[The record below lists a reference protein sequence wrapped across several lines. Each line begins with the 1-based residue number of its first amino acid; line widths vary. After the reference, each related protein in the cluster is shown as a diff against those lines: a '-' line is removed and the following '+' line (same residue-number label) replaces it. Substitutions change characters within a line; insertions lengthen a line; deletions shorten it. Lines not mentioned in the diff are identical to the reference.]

1 MSNYRTAKVRSRTTV
16 TVQADRQV
24 RVARIGIPGPPGT
37 GTGTPLPANPLPSR
51 PAATALSALR
61 VVSGDGTS
69 YAYSNPANANSVWS
83 IAGLTPTA
91 IAQGADCIPIRDQ
104 SITDGGWN
112 WDTSK
117 PIVLGANG
125 TLVQADTLTGWMVVV
140 ARPLSPTT
148 IYIDIKEPIEL

>member
-1 MSNYRTAKVRSRTTV
+1 MSNHRTAKVRSRTTV
-16 TVQADRQV
+16 TVQPDRQV
-24 RVARIGIPGPPGT
+24 RVARIGTPGPPGAT
-37 GTGTPLPANPLPSR
+37 GMAGREMPAL

-61 VVSGDGTS
+61 IVSGDGAN
-69 YAYSNPANANSVWS
+69 YAYSDPASASSVWS
-83 IAGLTPTA
+83 IAGITPTA
-91 IAQGADCIPIRDQ
+91 IAQGADCTPIRDQ
-104 SITDGGWN
+104 PITDGAWN